1 MRSMATGKYRAR
13 RSEIDG
19 IGFDSAKEARWYLD
33 LKLLERC
40 GEIRALELQGR
51 YELLPKNGRERAV
64 HYVADFRYEENG
76 KLVVEDVKGVRTR
89 EYILKRKMF
98 RYRYPEIEFRE
109 S

>member
-1 MRSMATGKYRAR
+1 MRYMTSSKYRAR
-13 RSEIDG
+13 KTEIDG
-19 IGFDSAKEARWYLD
+19 IVFDSAKEARRYLD

-40 GEIRALELQGR
+40 GEIKGLELQVR
-51 YELLPKNGRERAV
+51 YELLPKNGCERAV

-98 RYRYPEIEFRE
+98 KYRYPEIEFRE

>member
-13 RSEIDG
+13 RTEIDG
-19 IGFDSAKEARWYLD
+19 IVFDSAKEARRYLD

-40 GEIRALELQGR
+40 GEIRALELQVR

-64 HYVADFRYEENG
+64 HYVAVFRYEENG

-98 RYRYPEIEFRE
+98 KYRYPEIEFRE

>member
-1 MRSMATGKYRAR
+1 MRYMTSSKYRAR
-13 RSEIDG
+13 KTEIDG
-19 IGFDSAKEARWYLD
+19 IVFDSAKEARRYLD

-40 GEIRALELQGR
+40 GEIKGLERQVR

-64 HYVADFRYEENG
+64 YYIADFRYEENG
-76 KLVVEDVKGVRTR
+76 KRVVEDVKGVRTR

-98 RYRYPEIEFRE
+98 KYRYPEIEFRE

>member
-1 MRSMATGKYRAR
+1 MTCRSKYRAR
-13 RSEIDG
+13 KTEIDG
-19 IGFDSAKEARWYLD
+19 IVFDSAKEARRYLD

-40 GEIRALELQGR
+40 GEIKGLELQVR

-64 HYVADFRYEENG
+64 HYVADFRYEEHG

-98 RYRYPEIEFRE
+98 KYRYPEIEFRE